1 MPEAVQVLQ
10 PEAVGGDS
18 PALATRL
25 HGELRCVPWC
35 QHLHFPPYLCF
46 ESDLFHPFPK
56 IFITKELM
64 TRGVEKNTKLRS
76 LRKKIILLKSLT
88 VC

>member
-64 TRGVEKNTKLRS
+64 TQARSRKKHQAEKLKEKNNIT
-76 LRKKIILLKSLT
+76 
-88 VC
+88 